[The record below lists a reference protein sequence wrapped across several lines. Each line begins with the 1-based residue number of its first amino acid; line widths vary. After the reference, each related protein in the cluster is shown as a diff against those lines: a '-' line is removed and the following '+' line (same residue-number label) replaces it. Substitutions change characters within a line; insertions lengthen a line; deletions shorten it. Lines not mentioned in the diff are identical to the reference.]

1 LHCGFHPENPPVSEP
16 GAVATGS
23 RGQLESIRRYHDL
36 TARELEV
43 LELIVNGKSNKRIA
57 AALQISVAT
66 VKTHVFSIMRKLGA
80 DDRTHAATTA
90 LRRGIVHFE

>member
-1 LHCGFHPENPPVSEP
+1 VVIPAPTE
-16 GAVATGS
+16 
-23 RGQLESIRRYHDL
+23 
-36 TARELEV
+36 
-43 LELIVNGKSNKRIA
+43 
-57 AALQISVAT
+57 AALQISAAT